1 MADIDRSF
9 VPGRLPL
16 LAAACRR
23 PAQALRSRRLS
34 RAASHSP
41 RAAGRAPLAVRRWPC
56 AAGRAPL
63 AVRR

>member
-16 LAAACRR
+16 LAAATGDRRKPFVRGACRAP
-23 PAQALRSRRLS
+23 PATR
-34 RAASHSP
+34 
-41 RAAGRAPLAVRRWPC
+41 RAPLAARRWPC

-63 AVRR
+63 AARR